1 MHEKIILWIECKNY
15 CIPLNL
21 IRKVHAEIQEDI
33 CLSGGTR
40 EEASYAAKQF
50 MNQVSAKLN

>member
-1 MHEKIILWIECKNY
+1 M
-15 CIPLNL
+15 
-21 IRKVHAEIQEDI
+21 EIQEDI
-33 CLSGGTR
+33 RLKGGTR

>member
-1 MHEKIILWIECKNY
+1 MECKNY
-15 CIPLNL
+15 CIPLEL

>member
-1 MHEKIILWIECKNY
+1 MECKNY
-15 CIPLNL
+15 CIPMEM
-21 IRKVHAEIQEDI
+21 IRKIHAEIQEDI

-40 EEASYAAKQF
+40 EEASWVAKQF